1 MKDDK
6 MKHIDFSRSRL
17 GRIADKYYNAGD
29 YVLALRFAYA
39 ELEESGGDGE
49 VYARLADIYES
60 MGLHG
65 SAINWLYR
73 YLDIAEDEE
82 LPDVYEAIAVNYLS
96 MGQEAQSA
104 YYYNRLIDVDESLP
118 DETKL
123 DIAKAFSHDKKER
136 VSLCLSAQSC
146 RLFQG
151 NRFRFACA

>member
-49 VYARLADIYES
+49 VYARLADIYEN

-82 LPDVYEAIAVNYLS
+82 LTDIYEAIAVN
-96 MGQEAQSA
+96 
-104 YYYNRLIDVDESLP
+104 
-118 DETKL
+118 
-123 DIAKAFSHDKKER
+123 
-136 VSLCLSAQSC
+136 
-146 RLFQG
+146 
-151 NRFRFACA
+151 

>member
-39 ELEESGGDGE
+39 ELEECGGDGE

-82 LPDVYEAIAVNYLS
+82 LPDVYEAVKATYVFAPTCVERLTSGNDANDKVYANTMNIVRKYALREFFSGDSGKTVGIAYRDGKVVVVL
-96 MGQEAQSA
+96 E
-104 YYYNRLIDVDESLP
+104 P
-118 DETKL
+118 TT
-123 DIAKAFSHDKKER
+123 
-136 VSLCLSAQSC
+136 
-146 RLFQG
+146 
-151 NRFRFACA
+151 